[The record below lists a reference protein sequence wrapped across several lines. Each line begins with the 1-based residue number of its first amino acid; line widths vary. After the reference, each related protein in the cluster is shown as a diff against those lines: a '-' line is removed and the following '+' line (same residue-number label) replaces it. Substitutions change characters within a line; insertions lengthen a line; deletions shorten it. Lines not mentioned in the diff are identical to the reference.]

1 MTMKRTMIVAV
12 AVAALA
18 LSGCSSNEADI
29 APTNVDTAPP
39 AVPTQLAGSSW
50 HSQINLTWS
59 PNTSDTDFAGFNIYR
74 DTGQRMISLTE
85 EPQQENMYLDVT
97 PVSGYNTYQVT
108 AVDLSGNESA
118 QASIEVSLQGDYDT
132 YHPDQ
137 P

>member
-1 MTMKRTMIVAV
+1 MIVAV
-12 AVAALA
+12 AIAALA
-18 LSGCSSNEADI
+18 LGGCSSDEADV

-50 HSQINLTWS
+50 HAQINLSWA

-74 DTGQRMISLTE
+74 ATGNRVIVLTE
-85 EPQQENMYLDVT
+85 EPQPDNMYLDVN
-97 PVSGYNTYQVT
+97 PSSGYNTYQVT
-108 AVDLSGNESA
+108 SVDLSGNESA
-118 QASIEVSLQGDYDT
+118 QASIEVCLQPDYDS